1 MKLYF
6 VQDEKKIESLS
17 SFLNV
22 CAIKMLG
29 FIDKYLLTAGLGLL
43 YFIAVT
49 GHYAPFHHQSGY
61 GALQPPK
68 LGSFLND
75 YVTLF

>member
-6 VQDEKKIESLS
+6 VQDEEIECLS

-29 FIDKYLLTAGLGLL
+29 FIDKYLLTAVLGLL

-49 GHYAPFHHQSGY
+49 RHCAPSHQQKEYVKANGPTFE
-61 GALQPPK
+61 LLNHPK
-68 LGSFLND
+68 LP
-75 YVTLF
+75 